1 MLKKMTALTLAF
13 LLVLSLA
20 GCGATGQN
28 APTTPSES
36 TPPAGSLSIPEQ
48 EAPEDP
54 DAPDEGAET
63 ETMPAAQTPEE
74 SQEPEKP
81 EEGAQ
86 MADLTFHGMAD
97 AHSVEVSMEDG
108 ELRVF
113 QFDQERFWDVLSRLD
128 EGDVFRIAYRV
139 EHEGDTESC
148 RIVEYYGPVYAGID
162 LLDASWEAVSVPEGT
177 ACVELGAQANV
188 QMLLAARE
196 ELKQFQ
202 LWSVAYEE
210 ETGTMKRGECL
221 YAKEAVEPQ
230 EMLAVSAYLHE
241 LIPNLLI
248 QFTTAEGE
256 QVRYLAAC
264 NLIGVGL
271 PVIFLDAA
279 EWMEEE

>member
-1 MLKKMTALTLAF
+1 MQKKMTALILTL
-13 LLVLSLA
+13 LLVLSLT
-20 GCGATGQN
+20 GCGGAGQN
-28 APTTPSES
+28 ASTTPSGS
-36 TPPAGSLSIPEQ
+36 ALPAGSLAVPEQ

-54 DAPDEGAET
+54 AVPDEEAET
-63 ETMPAAQTPEE
+63 EVIPAPQTPEE
-74 SQEPEKP
+74 SQEAP
-81 EEGAQ
+81 EEGARV
-86 MADLTFHGMAD
+86 ANLTFNGMAD

-113 QFDQERFWDVLSRLD
+113 QFDQEQFGDVLSLLD
-128 EGDVFRIAYRV
+128 EGDVFRIAYTV
-139 EHEGDTESC
+139 EHVGDTESC
-148 RIVEYYGPVYAGID
+148 HIVEYYGPVYAGID
-162 LLDASWEAVSVPEGT
+162 LLDASWEAVDVPEGT
-177 ACVELGAQANV
+177 EWVELGEQANV

-202 LWSVAYEE
+202 LWSVTYDG
-210 ETGTMKRGECL
+210 ETGTMKPGECL
-221 YAKEAVEPQ
+221 YAKEAMQPQ

-279 EWMEEE
+279 EWMEAE